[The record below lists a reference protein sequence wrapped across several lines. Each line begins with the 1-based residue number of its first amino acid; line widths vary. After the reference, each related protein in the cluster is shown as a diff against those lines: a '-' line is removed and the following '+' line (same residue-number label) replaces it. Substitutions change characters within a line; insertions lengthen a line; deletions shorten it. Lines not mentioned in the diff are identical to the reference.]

1 MTSKLEKFY
10 NAAFNL
16 AMRALK
22 GFDPSEIAGAY
33 IAIGMRL
40 YKTTLS
46 DEDYKKM
53 IKVIVNTTVK
63 PYKPTL
69 H

>member
-1 MTSKLEKFY
+1 MFKLKKFY
-10 NAAFNL
+10 EAAFTAAML
-16 AMRALK
+16 ALRD
-22 GFDPSEIAGAY
+22 FDPSEIAGAY
-33 IAIGMRL
+33 VAIGMRL

>member
-1 MTSKLEKFY
+1 MFKLKKFY
-10 NAAFNL
+10 EAAFTA
-16 AMRALK
+16 AMHALRD
-22 GFDPSEIAGAY
+22 FDPSEIAGAY
-33 IAIGMRL
+33 VAIGMRL

-46 DEDYKKM
+46 DKDYKKM

>member
-1 MTSKLEKFY
+1 MSKLKKFY
-10 NAAFNL
+10 EAAFTA
-16 AMRALK
+16 AMNALRD
-22 GFDPSEIAGAY
+22 FDPSEIAGAY
-33 IAIGMRL
+33 VAIGMRL

>member
-1 MTSKLEKFY
+1 MSKIKKFY
-10 NAAFNL
+10 QAAFTA
-16 AMRALK
+16 AMHALRDC
-22 GFDPSEIAGAY
+22 DPSEIAGAY

-46 DEDYKKM
+46 DENYKKM

>member
-1 MTSKLEKFY
+1 MSKIKKFY
-10 NAAFNL
+10 QAAFTA
-16 AMRALK
+16 AMRALEQ
-22 GFDPSEIAGAY
+22 FDPSEIAGAY

>member
-1 MTSKLEKFY
+1 MSKLKKFY
-10 NAAFNL
+10 EAAFAA
-16 AMRALK
+16 AMHALRD
-22 GFDPSEIAGAY
+22 FDPSEIAAADV
-33 IAIGMRL
+33 AIGMRL

-53 IKVIVNTTVK
+53 IKVIINTTVK